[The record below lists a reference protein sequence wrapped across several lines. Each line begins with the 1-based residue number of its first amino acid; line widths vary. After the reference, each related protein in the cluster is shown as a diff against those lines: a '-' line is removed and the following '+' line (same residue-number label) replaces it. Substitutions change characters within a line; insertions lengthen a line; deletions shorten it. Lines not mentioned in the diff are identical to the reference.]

1 MGTEEHSLH
10 KEGELFDSF
19 DAKQVVQPNGA
30 GAMLSQIDVS
40 LRLGFLQFGRNH
52 GLEVLPDVTT
62 VVKRCDP
69 RSVFVDREMSAVY
82 LMALLVSARGTCLP
96 LSTVFRAVRAT
107 GVV

>member
-69 RSVFVDREMSAVY
+69 RSVFVDREMSG
-82 LMALLVSARGTCLP
+82 LLVSVRDTCLP
-96 LSTVFRAVRAT
+96 FSTVFRAVRAT